1 MANSSV
7 KSHKDECF
15 SKFHCEN
22 NILISAIG
30 EIKPEDVEDYL
41 SYRIKNGYFLKDT
54 TFCVVTGININYID
68 GEVILGQTDFNL
80 IQGFDNQV
88 FNGLRGIK
96 NEETE
101 QSIWKE
107 MNFKKELIPI
117 ACEENF
123 SLKPPFAITYE
134 LSKSSKL
141 DLENLAKKVANQN
154 IPYVVILACSY
165 SFQSSIKDIFTIE
178 PQKEKLTFNQDQ
190 PKPKSFGK
198 FHSESNSFITTTDE
212 INAQEVLEYL
222 TYRIKAGDFF
232 EGTTI
237 CTVAGIHHGKDR
249 YGQVVPGKTDYA
261 LLQGFFYKVF
271 NGLNNMKDDK
281 SGKLIWNEM
290 NFKKELIAITCD
302 QNSVTG
308 EFELS
313 ENSKADLKDLARK
326 LVEQTKPYI
335 VLFASCFSYQSTIR
349 DFLVEQGVL
358 ATLDI
363 TNDRGKI
370 SGGRIFALDKV
381 QREVQDELREVKD
394 FVD

>member
-15 SKFHCEN
+15 SKFHCVN

-41 SYRIKNGYFLKDT
+41 GHRIKNGYFLKDT

-68 GEVILGQTDFNL
+68 GEVVLGQTDFNL

-123 SLKPPFAITYE
+123 SLKPSFAITYE

-165 SFQSSIKDIFTIE
+165 SFQSSIKDFFAFE
-178 PQKEKLTFNQDQ
+178 PPKEKLTFNQDQ

-198 FHSESNSFITTTDE
+198 FHCESNSFITTTDE
-212 INAQEVLEYL
+212 INALEVLEYL

-232 EGTTI
+232 EGTTF

-271 NGLNNMKDDK
+271 NGLSNMKDDK
-281 SGKLIWNEM
+281 TGKLIWNEM
-290 NFKKELIAITCD
+290 NYEKELIAITCD

-370 SGGRIFALDKV
+370 SDGRLFALDKV
-381 QREVQDELREVKD
+381 QREVQDELREV
-394 FVD
+394 